1 MLGNLRLT
9 EDDRVVVGLKT
20 PDDAAV
26 VRLES
31 GRLIVQTVDFF
42 TPIVDDPYLFG
53 QIAAAN
59 SLSDIYAMGA
69 RPTFALNIAG
79 FPVND
84 LPLDYLTR
92 ILQGGA
98 DKALEAGISIVGGHS
113 IDDKEP
119 KYGLVVTGEVDENKL
134 VTVSQGMPGDSLVL
148 TKPLGTGILSTAL
161 KKELITEADMADAI
175 TSMKTLNRT
184 ASDIMVSLG
193 VKAATDITGFGLA
206 GHLHEI
212 CHASNCAAEINL
224 SKFHFF
230 KGTQELA
237 DNGIIPGGT
246 KRNLDYFGEFIN
258 FDDKID
264 SSALDLLADPQ
275 TSGGLLI
282 ACPPDKASKFMESF
296 NRVSDIEAFQVGRLT
311 ESGRFDITVLP

>member
-1 MLGNLRLT
+1 MT
-9 EDDRVVVGLKT
+9 DDDRVIIGLNT

-69 RPTFALNIAG
+69 KPSFGLNIIG

-84 LPLDYLTR
+84 LPLDYMTR
-92 ILQGGA
+92 ILQGGS
-98 DKALEAGISIVGGHS
+98 DKALEAGIPVVGGHS

-119 KYGLVVTGEVDENKL
+119 KYGLVVTGEVEENKL
-134 VTVSQGMPGDSLVL
+134 VTVDKGQPGDVLIL
-148 TKPLGTGILSTAL
+148 TKPIGTGLLSTGL
-161 KKELITEADMADAI
+161 KKDLITESDMEGAI
-175 TSMKTLNRT
+175 ISMKTLNNL
-184 ASDIMVSLG
+184 ASEIMVKHD
-193 VKAATDITGFGLA
+193 VKAATDITGFGFL
-206 GHLHEI
+206 GHLHEL
-212 CHASNCAAEINL
+212 CHASHCGAEIFL

-230 KGTQELA
+230 NGARELA
-237 DNGIIPGGT
+237 ENGIIPGGT
-246 KRNLDYFGEFIN
+246 KRNLDYFGQFLTFN
-258 FDDKID
+258 SDLDPV
-264 SSALDLLADPQ
+264 APDLLADPQ

-282 ACPPDKASKFMESF
+282 ACPAEKAGAFMETF
-296 NRVSDIEAFQVGRLT
+296 NRSSEIEAFEVGYLT
-311 ESGRFDITVLP
+311 KSEHFSISVLP